1 MAVYRHFSIC
11 GAHEGCVMNEFDDT
25 KHRLLETA
33 GMVFAEKGYRA
44 ATVREICQRAGVN
57 LAAVNYHFG
66 DKQRLYIES
75 VKRAH
80 FCRGQQ
86 IPRPEW
92 PAGTPAET
100 KLRDVIGAVL
110 ARMLSAPDQA
120 WQGQLMLRE
129 LQHPTA
135 ACMELVR
142 DYMRPQFELIMAL
155 LRELLSEQVDEN
167 RLRLIAFGIVG
178 QCLHFRLGRPVMS
191 LLTPPEEYRRYQP
204 DYLAD
209 HIADWTLAA
218 IEGLRARADHGGPV
232 ATGSGGGR

>member
-1 MAVYRHFSIC
+1 
-11 GAHEGCVMNEFDDT
+11 MNEIDDT

-86 IPRPEW
+86 IPPPEW
-92 PAGTPAET
+92 PAGTPTES

-110 ARMLSAPDQA
+110 ARMLNAPDQA

-135 ACMELVR
+135 ACTELVR
-142 DYMRPQFELIMAL
+142 DYMRPQFELIMSL
-155 LRELLSEQVDEN
+155 LRELLPEQVDEN
-167 RLRLIAFGIVG
+167 RVRLIAFGIVG
-178 QCLHFRLGRPVMS
+178 QCLHFRLGRPIMS
-191 LLTPPEEYRRYQP
+191 LLTPPEEYRRYQS

-218 IEGLRARADHGGPV
+218 IEGLRARAEHDRPV
-232 ATGSGGGR
+232 AAGPGGGR

>member
-1 MAVYRHFSIC
+1 MTEI
-11 GAHEGCVMNEFDDT
+11 DDT

-44 ATVREICQRAGVN
+44 ATVREICHRAGVN

-86 IPRPEW
+86 IPAPAWPE
-92 PAGTPAET
+92 GTPADA
-100 KLRDVIGAVL
+100 KLRDVIL
-110 ARMLSAPDQA
+110 AILSRMLSAPDDA

-129 LQHPTA
+129 LQQPTA
-135 ACMELVR
+135 ACSELVR
-142 DYMRPQFELIMAL
+142 DYMRPQFELMMSL
-155 LRELLSEQVDEN
+155 LGELLPEEVDEN
-167 RLRLIAFGIVG
+167 RLRLITFGIVG
-178 QCLHFRLGRPVMS
+178 QCLHFRLGRPILG
-191 LLTPPEEYRRYQP
+191 LLTPPEEYRRYQA
-204 DYLAD
+204 DYLTE

-218 IEGLRARADHGGPV
+218 IEGLRQRAARERRMLARQGAQP
-232 ATGSGGGR
+232 